1 MTDPI
6 TSQYDTDPID
16 TTPELSEDDKGAPPP
31 PATDLGNTDSPDLT
45 VWASR
50 PSFNDPPKPI
60 GQNGAGEPPPEVS
73 ADSEP
78 FSIDLESMATQLGNM
93 LATSRTLVE
102 KYEALRSTVLSS
114 QATVF
119 GQQSTEDDGSFDFST
134 GMYWD
139 WTDGDAPTVWQEP
152 AQKFAEQ
159 MNPAQQ
165 KALQHIGGVLER
177 VGEYIALANH
187 TGQTYSEADR
197 NSTFP
202 PPPGNTVTG

>member
-6 TSQYDTDPID
+6 TSEYDTDPID
-16 TTPELSEDDKGAPPP
+16 PPDPDAEAEEGAEPPP
-31 PATDLGNTDSPDLT
+31 PPDLGNTDSPDLT
-45 VWASR
+45 VWSSR

-60 GQNGAGEPPPEVS
+60 GQNGSGEPPPEVS

-78 FSIDLESMATQLGNM
+78 FSINLETMATQLGSM
-93 LATSRTLVE
+93 LSTSRDLVA
-102 KYEALRSTVLSS
+102 KYEALRSTVLST

-119 GQQSTEDDGSFDFST
+119 GQESEEDDGLFDFST
-134 GMYWD
+134 GQYWD

-152 AQKFAEQ
+152 AKRFAEH

-165 KALQHIGGVLER
+165 KALQHIGGVLEL

-197 NSTFP
+197 NSKFP
-202 PPPGNTVTG
+202 PPPGNSVTG